1 MILKMSKFKILV
13 IDDEIQ
19 IRKLLEITLVSEE
32 YEVILAENGLGGVRL
47 VASKNPDL
55 IMLDLGLPDINGQL
69 VLKQLRE
76 WFSHPIM
83 ILSVK
88 SDESE
93 IVKALDNGAND
104 YLIKPFRTQELLARV
119 RSHLRNK
126 TEEFN
131 QSIIENN
138 HFSIELVSRIVKKNG
153 EEIKLTQ
160 TEFNLLAILAKNEG
174 KVLTHQYLL
183 KEIWGKS
190 YSGQTQYLRVFVAQI
205 RKKIEEDPNHPELIV
220 TESGIGYRFI
230 LK

>member
-1 MILKMSKFKILV
+1 MSKFKILV

-32 YEVILAENGLGGVRL
+32 YEVILAENGLDGVRL
-47 VASKNPDL
+47 VASRNPDL

-69 VLKQLRE
+69 VLQQLRE

-88 SDESE
+88 SDENE

-126 TEEFN
+126 TEDFN

-138 HFSIELVSRIVKKNG
+138 HFSIDLVSRIVKKNG

-174 KVLTHQYLL
+174 KVLTHHHLL
-183 KEIWGKS
+183 KEIWGNS

-205 RKKIEEDPNHPELIV
+205 RKKIEEDPNHPELIL

>member
-1 MILKMSKFKILV
+1 MNKHKILI
-13 IDDEIQ
+13 IDDETQ
-19 IRKLLEITLVSEE
+19 IRKLLEITLSSNDF
-32 YEVILAENGLGGVRL
+32 EVKLAENGMEGIRF
-47 VASKNPDL
+47 AATFQPDL
-55 IMLDLGLPDINGQL
+55 IMLDLGLPDVDGQNIL
-69 VLKQLRE
+69 VQLRE
-76 WFSHPIM
+76 WFSNPIM

-88 SDESE
+88 SEESE

-119 RSHLRNK
+119 RSHMRNHIK
-126 TEEFN
+126 EIAEPIISS
-131 QSIIENN
+131 SI
-138 HFSIELVSRIVKKNG
+138 FSIDLIARIVKANN

-190 YSGQTQYLRVFVAQI
+190 YSDQTQYLRVFIAQL
-205 RKKIEEDPNHPELIV
+205 RKKIEKDANHPEMIL

-230 LK
+230 LT

>member
-1 MILKMSKFKILV
+1 MSKFKILV

-19 IRKLLEITLVSEE
+19 IRKLLEITLSSEE
-32 YEVILAENGLGGVRL
+32 YEVILAENGLEGIRL
-47 VASKNPDL
+47 TALKNPDL

-83 ILSVK
+83 VLSVK

-126 TEEFN
+126 SEEFN
-131 QSIIENN
+131 QSIIANN
-138 HFSIELVSRIVKKNG
+138 HFSIDLVSRVVKINE

-160 TEFNLLAILAKNEG
+160 TEFNLLALLAKNEG
-174 KVLTHQYLL
+174 KVLTHQLLL
-183 KEIWGKS
+183 KEIWGNS

-205 RKKIEEDPNHPELIV
+205 RKKIETDPNHPELII

>member
-1 MILKMSKFKILV
+1 MSKFKILV

-19 IRKLLEITLVSEE
+19 IRKLLEITLVSED
-32 YEVILAENGLGGVRL
+32 YEVILAENGLDGVRL

-88 SDESE
+88 SDECE
-93 IVKALDNGAND
+93 IVKALDYGAND

-160 TEFNLLAILAKNEG
+160 TEFNLLVILAKNEG

>member
-1 MILKMSKFKILV
+1 MSKFKILI

-19 IRKLLEITLVSEE
+19 IRKLLEITLVSED
-32 YEVILAENGLGGVRL
+32 YEVILAENGMEGVRL
-47 VASKNPDL
+47 VASKIPDL

-69 VLKQLRE
+69 VLQQLRD

-88 SDESE
+88 SEESE

-119 RSHLRNK
+119 RSHMRNHIK
-126 TEEFN
+126 EASEPVISSTNFL
-131 QSIIENN
+131 ID
-138 HFSIELVSRIVKKNG
+138 LLARIVKVNN
-153 EEIKLTQ
+153 EEVKLTQ

-183 KEIWGKS
+183 KEIWGKN
-190 YSGQTQYLRVFVAQI
+190 YSEQTQYLRVFVAQL
-205 RKKIEEDPNHPELIV
+205 RKKIEKDANHPEMIL

-230 LK
+230 LT

>member
-1 MILKMSKFKILV
+1 MSKHKILV

-19 IRKLLEITLVSEE
+19 IRKLLEITLSTSDF
-32 YEVILAENGLGGVRL
+32 EVELAENALEGIRFAALFQP
-47 VASKNPDL
+47 NL
-55 IMLDLGLPDINGQL
+55 IMLDLGLPDLDGQQ

-76 WFSHPIM
+76 WFYNPIM
-83 ILSVK
+83 VLSVK
-88 SDESE
+88 SEESE

-104 YLIKPFRTQELLARV
+104 YLIKPFRTNELLARV
-119 RSHLRNK
+119 RSHLRNHVK
-126 TEEFN
+126 ETSEP
-131 QSIIENN
+131 IISSSN
-138 HFSIELVSRIVKKNG
+138 FSIDLATRIAKINHDEV
-153 EEIKLTQ
+153 KLTQ

-190 YSGQTQYLRVFVAQI
+190 YCNQTQYVRVFIAQL
-205 RKKIEEDPNHPELIV
+205 RKKIEKDANHPEMIL